1 MIPTENRYHIDEQK
15 IIIFGAGKIG
25 RSFIG
30 QLFARGGYKVVFVD
44 INSEIIGLLNTR
56 GFYRV
61 ITKSDTEEEIIVS
74 GVSGISASDEKAVAD
89 AVATA
94 GIIAVSVGKNAVEKV
109 IPLIAKGLILR
120 NQFSPGHPI
129 DIIIAEN
136 MIAGG
141 DFMRQN
147 LKKNLPADYPFE
159 EMIGLIETSI
169 GKMVPIMSQADLDKD
184 PLMVFAEPYN
194 TLILDAKA
202 FKTPIPD
209 IEGLAPKNNIKAWVD
224 RKAFIHNLGHATAA
238 YYGHF
243 NNPDAEYMFEVL
255 NDTGVFKFTRNV
267 MMQSA
272 EVLLAAYSGEFTK
285 ADLESH
291 IDDLLLRFSNKF
303 LKDTVFRVGHD
314 LTRKLSA
321 DDRFMG
327 AIKLARIHDKPFD
340 RIVEALS
347 YGFVFKAKD
356 DAGDYYEPDLHLLE
370 SASVNFEE
378 TLINILKFEKESDKE
393 IIQLLKKYVDWLKY
407 F

>member
-159 EMIGLIETSI
+159 EMTGLIETSI

-393 IIQLLKKYVDWLKY
+393 IIQLLKKYVDRLKS